1 MPFWENEDGTFEY
14 RLLVTG
20 GEKNHATV
28 DNPENQRKTAGNGAA
43 KEGSTSDSGTRT
55 FSSNRAIGEER
66 WRGVGHSQR

>member
-1 MPFWENEDGTFEY
+1 MPYWENNDGTFVY
-14 RLLVTG
+14 SLLVTD
-20 GEKNHATV
+20 GERNHASV